1 MTCIINAYKTKGC
14 VDCSNTCAYS
24 VAMKARQDYAN
35 VSTDYRDKTLANN
48 PSQIER
54 QLNGYVSTFARQFQD
69 DAEPI
74 KSLYLYSAEPGTG
87 KTTSAAVA
95 LNEWIVRNYIG
106 SLQRGLEP
114 AQKPAYF
121 LDVNEWQ
128 SLYNKFNRGN
138 VPKEVGEPASIE
150 YYKRL
155 KRAKE
160 APFAV
165 LDDIGVR
172 SATEPFRADLHE
184 IINHRVTNRL
194 PTVYTSNVDLPS
206 LSQVFDKR
214 LADRIGDLCLRI
226 AFSGES
232 NRGKRKKTTCM

>member
-1 MTCIINAYKTKGC
+1 MTCIINAYKTQGC
-14 VDCSNTCAYS
+14 ADCSSTCAYRIT
-24 VAMKARQDYAN
+24 MKARQDYAN
-35 VSTDYRDKTLANN
+35 VPIDYRDKTLANN
-48 PSQIER
+48 PSQISTH
-54 QLNGYVSTFARQFQD
+54 LNGYVSTFARQFD
-69 DAEPI
+69 AEAEPI
-74 KSLYLYSAEPGTG
+74 KSLYLFSSEPGTG

-95 LNEWIVRNYIG
+95 LNEWIARNYIG
-106 SLQRGLEP
+106 SLQRQLTP
-114 AQKPAYF
+114 AQAPAYF

-155 KRAKE
+155 SRAKS

-165 LDDIGVR
+165 LDDIGIR
-172 SATEPFRADLHE
+172 SATEAFRSDLHE

-194 PTVYTSNVDLPS
+194 PTVYTSNVELAN

-214 LADRIGDLCLRI
+214 LADRIGDLCLKI
-226 AFSGES
+226 TFEGES
-232 NRGKRKKTTCM
+232 NRGRR

>member
-1 MTCIINAYKTKGC
+1 MTCIINAYKTQGC
-14 VDCSNTCAYS
+14 ADCSNTCAYKI
-24 VAMKARQDYAN
+24 AMKARQDYAN
-35 VSTDYRDKTLANN
+35 VPIDYRDKTLANN

-54 QLNGYVSTFARQFQD
+54 QLDGYVPTFARQF
-69 DAEPI
+69 DAEPEPI

-95 LNEWIVRNYIG
+95 LNEWIARNYIG

-128 SLYNKFNRGN
+128 SLYNKFNRKN
-138 VPKEVGEPASIE
+138 VSEEVALPASTT
-150 YYKRL
+150 YYKQL
-155 KRAKE
+155 KRAKT

-165 LDDIGVR
+165 LDDIGIR
-172 SATEPFRADLHE
+172 SATEAFRSDLHE

-194 PTVYTSNVDLPS
+194 PTVYTSNVALKD

-214 LADRIGDLCLRI
+214 LADRIGDLCLTI
-226 AFSGES
+226 TFDGES
-232 NRGKRKKTTCM
+232 NRGRR